1 MLGELPTES
10 WLSIAVR
17 TAARPEF
24 KPALSEVRIQAGRL
38 AGLCGTD
45 PMVMTSTN

>member
-1 MLGELPTES
+1 MQQF
-10 WLSIAVR
+10 V

-38 AGLCGTD
+38 AGLCD
-45 PMVMTSTN
+45 ADRIVMTSTN